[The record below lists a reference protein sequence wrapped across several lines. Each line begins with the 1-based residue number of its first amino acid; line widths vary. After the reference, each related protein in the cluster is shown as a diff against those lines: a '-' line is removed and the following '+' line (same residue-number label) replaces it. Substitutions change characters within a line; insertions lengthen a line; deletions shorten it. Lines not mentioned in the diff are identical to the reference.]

1 MILTIYYPVPT
12 CTNVGWVC
20 HSFNYL
26 HIEAPLV
33 RSWEYETCPPHM
45 LWWPGLIAWSHS
57 VLILTE
63 TVDNLHSSVVSC
75 RPTFFEETMQ
85 LTCNNTTYLKGNVN
99 ATAQALLLFTVDFRK
114 LILKWAV
121 DHWLFCTHQGY
132 NIKTSNV
139 IVLLESCQFISFLF
153 WIQCSYKMAFCTL
166 CTLSLR
172 WIFAFPVY
180 IHIGKTKV
188 SR

>member
-1 MILTIYYPVPT
+1 MWDRSTTALFIFILRSPGEKLLIWDLPT
-12 CTNVGWVC
+12 TYAVMTRPYRMESLCANIDWNCGQFAQAQSFLAGQ
-20 HSFNYL
+20 HSL
-26 HIEAPLV
+26 KA
-33 RSWEYETCPPHM
+33 
-45 LWWPGLIAWSHS
+45 
-57 VLILTE
+57 
-63 TVDNLHSSVVSC
+63 
-75 RPTFFEETMQ
+75 TMQ